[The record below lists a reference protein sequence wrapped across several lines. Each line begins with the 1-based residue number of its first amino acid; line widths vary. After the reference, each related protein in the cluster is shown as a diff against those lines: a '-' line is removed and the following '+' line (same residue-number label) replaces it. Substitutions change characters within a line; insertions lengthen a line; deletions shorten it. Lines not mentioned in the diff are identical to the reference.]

1 MHVPELNV
9 LSVKDD
15 GLGAAVRAIRTGW
28 TLKKPEEKKM
38 VQKKKC
44 EENYQARHFVI

>member
-9 LSVKDD
+9 LSVNDD

-28 TLKKPEEKKM
+28 TLKKPEEKKN
-38 VQKKKC
+38 VKKNIKPDILL
-44 EENYQARHFVI
+44 YQRGIN

>member
-1 MHVPELNV
+1 MHVPELHV

-28 TLKKPEEKKM
+28 TLKKPEEKKNGTE
-38 VQKKKC
+38 KKC
-44 EENYQARHFVI
+44 EEKYQARHFVI